1 MYVFVD
7 KQTRAV
13 VHVANASDDDDRK
26 PGEIF
31 LGFDPNTMDVGRAR
45 DHFIPA
51 RFEIKNGLVVD
62 LDPPAAETL
71 DQARAR
77 RKQEFTQQALAL
89 RSALAPD
96 YQLLNAGLGVYDDA
110 RVASLR
116 ATVNAFRDEIKRLED
131 KLASAKTMKDVNNLV
146 PKFPAMLI
154 VPKTTSSKSK

>member
-13 VHVANASDDDDRK
+13 VHVANASDDDHRA

-31 LGFDPNTMDVGRAR
+31 LGFDPETMDVGRAP

-51 RFEIKNGLVVD
+51 RFEIENGLVVD

-71 DQARAR
+71 EQARTR
-77 RKQEFTQQALAL
+77 RKLEFTQQALAL
-89 RSALAPD
+89 RSALVPD
-96 YQLLNAGLGVYDDA
+96 YYLLNAGLGIYDEA

-116 ATVNAFRDEIKRLED
+116 ATVNAFRDEVKRLED
-131 KLASAKTMKDVNNLV
+131 KLASAKSMKAVNDLA
-146 PKFPAMLI
+146 PKFPTMLI
-154 VPKTTSSKSK
+154 VPKTTASKAK